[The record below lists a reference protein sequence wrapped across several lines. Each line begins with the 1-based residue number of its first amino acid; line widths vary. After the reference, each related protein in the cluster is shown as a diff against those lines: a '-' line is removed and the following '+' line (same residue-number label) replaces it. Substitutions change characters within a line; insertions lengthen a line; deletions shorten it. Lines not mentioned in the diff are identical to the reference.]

1 MLAMAEEKRA
11 QRVARVCPVGTVLF
25 RDGAEGN
32 TMFVVQSGRVRLLK
46 ERNGVEKVV
55 TELGAGEF
63 FGEMAILNGKPRTAT
78 AVCVEDSRLI
88 EIDAKTFA
96 DMITHSPEVAIRLV
110 QRLATRLDQAN
121 ALLDVLV
128 QRDRTTRIVLGLA
141 SIAEYEGRD
150 APDGSIAIA
159 GDAAGIAARLGLTE
173 EEAAGAFRRLH
184 RLQLVEETPDGLEIP
199 NVVLLHEFLAYL
211 ERRAEKAA

>member
-1 MLAMAEEKRA
+1 MAEEKRA
-11 QRVARVCPVGTVLF
+11 QRVAPSLPVGTVLF
-25 RDGAEGN
+25 RDESEGN

-173 EEAAGAFRRLH
+173 EEAVGAFRRLH
-184 RLQLVEETPDGLEIP
+184 RLQLVEATPDSLEIP